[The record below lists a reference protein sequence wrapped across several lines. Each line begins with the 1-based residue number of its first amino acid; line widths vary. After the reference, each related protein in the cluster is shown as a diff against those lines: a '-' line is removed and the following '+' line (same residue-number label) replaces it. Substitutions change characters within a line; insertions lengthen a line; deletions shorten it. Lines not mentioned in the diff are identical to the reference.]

1 MTDLGSILLREDSEL
16 WCPAG
21 ERQTR
26 KARPRGCPGAEGG
39 ETASVAVNT
48 QAQWAE
54 LPLWLGSAILSDFL
68 SPQRQLSVPGT
79 QKGDMLGWPA
89 PHQGNPETTR
99 KFSRASK
106 ERDPNSGE
114 LSGATQAKSWE
125 LGRARQTGGDSM
137 EAKGPEGSALPC
149 PTCQEES
156 WGWGGRGEKE
166 AHGCD
171 YLIIPSLEDGE
182 TEAGG

>member
-1 MTDLGSILLREDSEL
+1 MTDLGPILLREDSEL

-54 LPLWLGSAILSDFL
+54 LPLWLGSAILPDLL

-79 QKGDMLGWPA
+79 QKMDMLGWPA

-99 KFSRASK
+99 KSSRASK

-137 EAKGPEGSALPC
+137 EADLRQGPRGISSVPPPHMPGGELGLGTHGRERGEGSPRL
-149 PTCQEES
+149 
-156 WGWGGRGEKE
+156 
-166 AHGCD
+166 
-171 YLIIPSLEDGE
+171 
-182 TEAGG
+182 